1 VLKIKGILLKVKT
14 ILLAAFLF
22 PSICFPQTEISVG
35 GYLGG
40 GSFSGNSVSVGGFTT
55 SIFVEANLPLFEE
68 VFPRL
73 SFIFTKDFNAILPN
87 TNQPYNPFIQGF
99 SFKGITTQY
108 FDSKVFLEEGVGFLA
123 LNDKTFIDTDVWDY
137 GVVISL
143 SVGFDLRNF
152 NLKGFKVGTGAEYGI
167 TFINTLPKYS
177 SIHLFVQLII

>member
-1 VLKIKGILLKVKT
+1 LKVKT
-14 ILLAAFLF
+14 ILLAVVLF
-22 PSICFPQTEISVG
+22 SSIGFTQTEFSVG

-55 SIFVEANLPLFEE
+55 SFFVEANLPLFEE

-73 SFIFTKDFNAILPN
+73 SFIYTKDFNAILPN

-108 FDSKVFLEEGVGFLA
+108 FDSKVFLEEGVGLLA
-123 LNDKTFIDTDVWDY
+123 LNDRTFIDTDIWDY

-143 SVGFDLRNF
+143 SVGFDLRNYE
-152 NLKGFKVGTGAEYGI
+152 LKGFKVGAGAEYGI

-177 SIHLFVQLII
+177 SIHIFFQFVI